1 MTTCKAQQIKFYD
14 YVLINGIKVKSII
27 IDDNDMLLLIK
38 QSLKYNLLFDKETLY
53 NVNCIYKDAIE
64 AIRPSYNIVI
74 KANYII
80 KCGCSDYNAFEVKD
94 QYIPCFNYI
103 GKTEHGYIVSFKEGY
118 SYSYNKDKRE
128 LIIK

>member
-1 MTTCKAQQIKFYD
+1 MTAKAQQIKFYN
-14 YVLINGIKVKSII
+14 YVLINGIKVKSMI

-38 QSLKYNLLFDKETLY
+38 QCLKYNLPFDKETLY

-64 AIRPSYNIVI
+64 AIRPSYSAAIR
-74 KANYII
+74 ANLII
-80 KCGCSDYNAFEVKD
+80 KCGCSNYNAFEVKD
-94 QYIPCFNYI
+94 LHIPCFNYI

-118 SYSYNKDKRE
+118 DYRYNEEKRE